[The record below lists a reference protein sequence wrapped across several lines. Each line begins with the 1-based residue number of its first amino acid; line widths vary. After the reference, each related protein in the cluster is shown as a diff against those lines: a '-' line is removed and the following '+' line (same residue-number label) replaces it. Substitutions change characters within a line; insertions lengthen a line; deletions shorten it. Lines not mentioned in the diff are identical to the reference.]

1 MALARA
7 KAGLAGGGLGSP
19 GTAKAVKAFVSLMFS
34 SFRSQNGVG
43 RRLGLWLPWLAN
55 WPTPGQDSQS
65 SEMQK

>member
-19 GTAKAVKAFVSLMFS
+19 GTAKAVKAFVSLMFP

-43 RRLGLWLPWLAN
+43 RRLGLWLPWLAS